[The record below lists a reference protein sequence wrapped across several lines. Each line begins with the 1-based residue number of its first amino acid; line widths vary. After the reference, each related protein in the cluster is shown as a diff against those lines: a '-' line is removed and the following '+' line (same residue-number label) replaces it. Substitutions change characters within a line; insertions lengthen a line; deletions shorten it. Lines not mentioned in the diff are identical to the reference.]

1 MKEVCFAFLNNI
13 GRQEFYK
20 FKKITAQ
27 GLTLL
32 ADEVEIIRGRIC
44 FQRFNVES
52 VSIIDLSFHFSCPL
66 FGLSLLRTITPILIT
81 FH

>member
-44 FQRFNVES
+44 FKRFN
-52 VSIIDLSFHFSCPL
+52 HSCPL
-66 FGLSLLRTITPILIT
+66 FGLSLLRTITSILIT
-81 FH
+81 FHYEIDNFVNPS